1 MTIQQA
7 KNTLSI
13 KEKADIKR
21 ALIRAG
27 VNPSGMDD
35 SELLAAMAKLESDK
49 SFKAPAPA
57 PAPKAEGKAQEEKPK
72 TTSKTPAQLS
82 KLEILAQLLSDDKPA
97 MDESRII
104 ELIKQHSGVAPIS
117 YEIKQANKPT
127 IKIDN
132 AHFQFQEVLDCVTAG
147 VNVYLAG
154 GAGAGKTTIAEHVAK
169 ALDVPFHPVG
179 AIFQKY
185 ELTGYND
192 ANGIFRT
199 TEFRQA
205 FEHGGVFLFDEMD
218 SSDASAL
225 VAFNAAIANG
235 FFAFP
240 DKIVKKHAH
249 CYVIGAANT
258 KGKGATRE
266 YTGRVALDA
275 STMDRY
281 VIIDIEY
288 DLAIEQLVVN
298 SMLADKPILAAQIL
312 ETVRSARDK
321 ARELQL
327 SCVISPRCCYDSAKL
342 VANGIAINKALT
354 YCLWNKLD
362 NISRTQLGG

>member
-21 ALIRAG
+21 ALIRSG

-35 SELLAAMAKLESDK
+35 AELITAMAKLESDK
-49 SFKAPAPA
+49 SFKAPQTE
-57 PAPKAEGKAQEEKPK
+57 APKKEEEKAEEKPK
-72 TTSKTPAQLS
+72 STSKTPAQLS
-82 KLEILAQLLSDDKPA
+82 KLEILAQLLGDDKPQ
-97 MDESRII
+97 MDEARII
-104 ELIKQHSGVAPIS
+104 ELIKQHSGAAPIS
-117 YEIKQANKPT
+117 YEIKRADKST
-127 IKIDN
+127 INIDN
-132 AHFQFQEVLDCVTAG
+132 AHFQFKEVLDCVLAG

-154 GAGAGKTTIAEHVAK
+154 HAGAGKTTIAEHVAK
-169 ALDVPFHPVG
+169 ALGVSFHPVG

-185 ELTGYND
+185 ELTGYKD

-199 TEFRQA
+199 TEFREA

-235 FFAFP
+235 FYAFP
-240 DKIVKKHAH
+240 DKIIKRHKDF
-249 CYVIGAANT
+249 YVIGAANT

-281 VIIDIEY
+281 AIIDIDY

-321 ARELQL
+321 AKELQL

-342 VANGIAINKALT
+342 VANGIAINKALI

-362 NISRTQLGG
+362 NVTRAQLEA